1 MFRFAAV
8 VASDSRGVCEIGAQP
23 LDGQTRWLR
32 TAVSYWL
39 KNGYHVSAPHFPHAV
54 LLARPRTVAESHME
68 RFWQRST
75 CGHDHLATIGRCGS
89 YSSIHLP

>member
-54 LLARPRTVAESHME
+54 LLARPRTVAESHI
-68 RFWQRST
+68 RTAPSSQQPSAIDRVS
-75 CGHDHLATIGRCGS
+75 ATPEVLR
-89 YSSIHLP
+89 